1 MVDYSKNRENIS
13 GTLHLNARAGESYS
27 VRATP
32 VFDESPHN
40 ITSLSY
46 MDFWVENDEGVEIVS
61 KEAGRYQPQ

>member
-1 MVDYSKNRENIS
+1 MFDYSKNRENIS
-13 GTLHLNARAGESYS
+13 RTLRLNARAGESYS

-32 VFDESPHN
+32 VFDESSHN